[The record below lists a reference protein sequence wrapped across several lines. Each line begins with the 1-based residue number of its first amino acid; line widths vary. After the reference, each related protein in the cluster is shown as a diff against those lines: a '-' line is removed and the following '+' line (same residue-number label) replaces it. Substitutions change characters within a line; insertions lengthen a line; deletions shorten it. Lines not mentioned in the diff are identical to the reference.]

1 MDLVKVKNFPDRLY
15 AERARQSLD
24 QEGIPALIQSID
36 VGILGAGGVVGFPQ
50 GVDLLVPGEYAE
62 RARELLSDLFN
73 GV

>member
-1 MDLVKVKNFPDRLY
+1 MELVKVKNFPDRLY

-24 QEGIPALIQSID
+24 MEGIPALIQSVD

-50 GVDLLVPGEYAE
+50 GVDLLVPAEYAE
-62 RARELLSDLFN
+62 RALEILSDLFD